1 MSNGGCSIRIVENN
15 RWVCQGVDSVC
26 SELFLAGKVNF
37 TVVGVEVGGR
47 DGFGRVPFGDVDLV
61 PRIPGLSPAEEFQ
74 DSVNDHRS
82 KPPHKC
88 AADGEGWSTEALV
101 SGSVG
106 GYCRDAEFW
115 ITRSPTGTRKTRV
128 ASSVVTISLGC
139 CHHPIT
145 G

>member
-1 MSNGGCSIRIVENN
+1 GVS
-15 RWVCQGVDSVC
+15 QGVDSVC
-26 SELFLAGKVNF
+26 SELFLAGKVN
-37 TVVGVEVGGR
+37 VAEVGVEVGGR

-106 GYCRDAEFW
+106 CYRRDAEFW
-115 ITRSPTGTRKTRV
+115 IDQIAHRDTEDPGSF
-128 ASSVVTISLGC
+128 LGGD
-139 CHHPIT
+139 HFVGVLPPPNHGGDSKI
-145 G
+145 GNRQW